1 MSIVNQVGLTDE
13 TKSNFGVICLYII
26 YTYIYIYRYIYIHI
40 QVYTYTGIY
49 IFIYIY
55 IYIYNIIMLRIAGSI
70 LSLFCHV
77 QLYLFDIALQCC
89 LPKDHLKK
97 KLRE

>member
-1 MSIVNQVGLTDE
+1 
-13 TKSNFGVICLYII
+13 
-26 YTYIYIYRYIYIHI
+26 
-40 QVYTYTGIY
+40 
-49 IFIYIY
+49 
-55 IYIYNIIMLRIAGSI
+55 MLRIAGSI

-97 KLRE
+97 KLREWSKMKNITEYNIIDNTDDYPFHYTTPA